1 MFYQTVKAVVRGC
14 YVKLLKAQVFSCEFW
29 EIFKN
34 TYFTEH
40 PRTTVLDC
48 LSLFDH
54 FEVKHFKTGGLKGLA
69 LKGLKFKNE
78 FRTLKNI
85 QISFYIQLPTGQ
97 SCDICYTR
105 EKNKATAKNSVSG
118 SPNVPGSHMQTRK
131 YKLYNV
137 CLNLC
142 NLFYES
148 PCFISLFT
156 TMNCGWIRSTAAFQ

>member
-1 MFYQTVKAVVRGC
+1 MSFEKFLRTPILQNTHER
-14 YVKLLKAQVFSCEFW
+14 LFW
-29 EIFKN
+29 IVE
-34 TYFTEH
+34 
-40 PRTTVLDC
+40 VC
-48 LSLFDH
+48 LTILRSNIS
-54 FEVKHFKTGGLKGLA
+54 KQRGLKGLA

-131 YKLYNV
+131 YKL
-137 CLNLC
+137 
-142 NLFYES
+142 
-148 PCFISLFT
+148 
-156 TMNCGWIRSTAAFQ
+156 